1 MNLKRLC
8 MFKILITDPISE
20 HGLAILEDNQIKILY
35 KPDANEKELD
45 SILPDIDGWIIRSGT
60 TITEKY
66 IKNSRKLSVIGRAG
80 VGVDNI
86 DIQAATR
93 QGIVVMNTPDVNTI
107 SAAEHTVG
115 MILAVSRNLAQGHE
129 SLNRGQWNRH
139 ALVGTELF
147 GKTLGIVGCG
157 KIGSEVRKRLQSF
170 GLNMIGYDPFLTQDD
185 FDPSHL
191 KIVDLDTLTRES
203 DFITLHVPLVKD
215 TKDLFNVDRFKMM
228 KKTARIINVARGG
241 IINESDLAHALIHGI
256 IAGAAIDVFENEP
269 INENHPLLNLPNCIL
284 TPHLGAST
292 KEAKEGVS
300 LAVCNQVRD
309 YLVHKNMTF
318 ALNNPFED

>member
-1 MNLKRLC
+1 
-8 MFKILITDPISE
+8 
-20 HGLAILEDNQIKILY
+20 
-35 KPDANEKELD
+35 
-45 SILPDIDGWIIRSGT
+45 
-60 TITEKY
+60 
-66 IKNSRKLSVIGRAG
+66 
-80 VGVDNI
+80 
-86 DIQAATR
+86 
-93 QGIVVMNTPDVNTI
+93 
-107 SAAEHTVG
+107 
-115 MILAVSRNLAQGHE
+115 
-129 SLNRGQWNRH
+129 
-139 ALVGTELF
+139 
-147 GKTLGIVGCG
+147 
-157 KIGSEVRKRLQSF
+157 
-170 GLNMIGYDPFLTQDD
+170 MIGYDPFLTQDD

-269 INENHPLLNLPNCIL
+269 IDENHPLLNLPNCIL

>member
-1 MNLKRLC
+1 MK
-8 MFKILITDPISE
+8 KILVTDPIAESGYTILRE
-20 HGLAILEDNQIKILY
+20 AGFDILDYANSSREEWIHVLPEAHG
-35 KPDANEKELD
+35 
-45 SILPDIDGWIIRSGT
+45 WVIRSGT
-60 TITEKY
+60 NPDEEAIQKADNLE
-66 IKNSRKLSVIGRAG
+66 IIGRAG

-228 KKTARIINVARGG
+228 KKTARIINGARGG

-269 INENHPLLNLPNCIL
+269 IDENHPLLNLPNCIL